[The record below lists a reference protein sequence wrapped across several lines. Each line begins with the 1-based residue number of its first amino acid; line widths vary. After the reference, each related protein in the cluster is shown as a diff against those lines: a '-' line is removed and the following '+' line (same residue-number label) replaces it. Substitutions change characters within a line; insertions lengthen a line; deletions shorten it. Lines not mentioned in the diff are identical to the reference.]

1 MHVLEHNACTRTQCM
16 CLSSSIG
23 YRIVPYEEGQGGRS
37 KRVIVMQEALQIIV
51 SVGSLQCQARALQA
65 WQDFMALQ
73 ARQAAQSDQ
82 AIEHRRFSK
91 MATVFN
97 TWSMC
102 AAAFPL

>member
-1 MHVLEHNACTRTQCM
+1 
-16 CLSSSIG
+16 
-23 YRIVPYEEGQGGRS
+23 
-37 KRVIVMQEALQIIV
+37 MQEALQIIV
-51 SVGSLQCQARALQA
+51 SVESLQCQARALQA

-73 ARQAAQSDQ
+73 ARQAAQSDR

-102 AAAFPL
+102 AALLPFLCSTACVVAASCAATGGCFVCSL